1 MMEVT
6 KTVLETKRSCQ
17 GRWKTGLSKEVE
29 NAEKVTMAMKGVLQ
43 TRDRVHLRQYQC
55 QAHFQFDQYQCQAHF
70 QFGQYRC
77 QVQVQSVQSTTLDS
91 ASSLLNLATLF
102 LLSGRRFSL
111 LDHLCPSLRCSSQAE
126 KSKNGRLPQF
136 GQENGEFTPWQ
147 LRRWVVT

>member
-1 MMEVT
+1 MEVT
-6 KTVLETKRSCQ
+6 KRVLETKRSCQ
-17 GRWKTGLSKEVE
+17 GRWKTGLSEEVE

-43 TRDRVHLRQYQC
+43 TRDGVHLRQYQR
-55 QAHFQFDQYQCQAHF
+55 QAHF

-77 QVQVQSVQSTTLDS
+77 QVQVQCPTLDN

-111 LDHLCPSLRCSSQAE
+111 LDHLCSSLRCSSQAE

-136 GQENGEFTPWQ
+136 GQENGESTPWQ
-147 LRRWVVT
+147 LRRWLVT